1 MDRPFQPSTCM
12 PVTRPLTLAPGL
24 DTLARWR
31 ASLGQRLAALQRLG
45 AEHAVLDETHTA
57 LLASLRERLAG
68 DRLVLAF
75 VAEFS
80 RGKSE
85 LINAIFLADAGR
97 RVLPAAPGRTTM
109 CPVELRWDVGVPP
122 RLSLL
127 PIDTRLQGL
136 PLAEWR
142 ERDEAWQHL
151 ALPRDDPQALA
162 DALAAVTQ
170 TRHVPVDEARA
181 LGLWHDGRDDDNPPL
196 DAHGQVEIP
205 AWRHAVIRYPHPLL
219 QRGLV
224 VLDTPGLNAVGAEP
238 ELTLG
243 LLPSAHAVVFVLAA
257 DTGVTRSDL
266 ALWREHLGGGL
277 QPFVALNKVDTLADP
292 LAPADE
298 ARQRLASQ
306 VQRQVDHSAQ
316 LLQVPPQR
324 LFPLSARNALAA
336 RVAGD
341 DAALAASGVPAL
353 EAALAAQ
360 LLPERAGLLVQAVAE
375 GLQRVGEASA
385 RNLADRRRQQA
396 EELLE
401 LRGLRGRS
409 AGKLRLLLARV
420 DAEAADFER
429 CTTRL
434 AALRAVQRRL
444 MQGLNERLSTQTLR
458 TAVATMQTAMNAAVL
473 HLAARPAFDALLQGL
488 HATLQAAQADLDE
501 MQQML
506 AAGYAQLNAEH
517 GFSLTVPPLPDLQG
531 HRAEL
536 DLIAQSY
543 GTHLSLV
550 QGWRMALPGPAEQF
564 RRMLLSRLRVV
575 FERAAGELLGWH
587 QAASSQ
593 VDLQLRERRLAFTRR
608 RETLQRVQ
616 QANGELEQRIQEVQ
630 ASDDH
635 LQQLQAQ
642 WQAEQDAVLALA
654 LAGVDP
660 GAVDT
665 AGSAGTA
672 HTIDVVT
679 RRNAA

>member
-1 MDRPFQPSTCM
+1 MS
-12 PVTRPLTLAPGL
+12 VHRPLNLAPGL
-24 DTLARWR
+24 DALARWR
-31 ASLGQRLAALQRLG
+31 GSLGQRLAGLQRLG
-45 AEHAVLDETHTA
+45 GEHAVLDDTDAA

-109 CPVELRWDVGVPP
+109 CPVELRWDADQSA

-127 PIDTRLQGL
+127 PIETRLQGL
-136 PLAEWR
+136 SLAEWR
-142 ERDEAWQHL
+142 LRDDAWQHRE
-151 ALPRDDPQALA
+151 LPRDDPQALVE
-162 DALAAVTQ
+162 ALSAVTQ
-170 TRHVPVDEARA
+170 TRQVGVDEARA
-181 LGLWHDGRDDDNPPL
+181 LGLWQDTGDGPGGPGPRNDDNPPL
-196 DAHGQVEIP
+196 DAQGRVEVP
-205 AWRHAVIRYPHPLL
+205 AWRHALIHYPHPLL

-266 ALWREHLGGGL
+266 ALWREHLGSGL

-292 LAPADE
+292 LAPAEE
-298 ARQRLASQ
+298 AAQRLAAQ
-306 VQRQVDHSAQ
+306 VQRQCVHCAQ
-316 LLQVPPQR
+316 LLQVAPQR
-324 LFPLSARNALAA
+324 VFALSARNALAA

-360 LLPERAGLLVQAVAE
+360 LLPQRAALLVQAVAE
-375 GLQRVGEASA
+375 GLQRLGEGSA
-385 RNLADRRRQQA
+385 RRLADRRRQQA

-401 LRGLRGRS
+401 LRSLRGRS

-444 MQGLNERLSTQTLR
+444 MQGLNERLSSATLR
-458 TAVATMQTAMNAAVL
+458 SGLAGMQAAMSTAVL

-517 GFSLTVPPLPDLQG
+517 GFSLSLPPMPDLHG
-531 HRAEL
+531 LRAEL

-543 GTHLSLV
+543 GPHLSLT

-575 FERAAGELLGWH
+575 FERASGELQAWH

-593 VDLQLRERRLAFTRR
+593 VDLQLRERRLAFVRR

-616 QANGELEQRIQEVQ
+616 QANGELEQRILEVQ
-630 ASDDH
+630 AQDDH
-635 LQQLQAQ
+635 LQQLQAR
-642 WQAEQDAVLALA
+642 WQAELDAVLSLA
-654 LAGVDP
+654 LSGADP
-660 GAVDT
+660 GAVAPVET
-665 AGSAGTA
+665 APEAC
-672 HTIDVVT
+672 
-679 RRNAA
+679 RNAA